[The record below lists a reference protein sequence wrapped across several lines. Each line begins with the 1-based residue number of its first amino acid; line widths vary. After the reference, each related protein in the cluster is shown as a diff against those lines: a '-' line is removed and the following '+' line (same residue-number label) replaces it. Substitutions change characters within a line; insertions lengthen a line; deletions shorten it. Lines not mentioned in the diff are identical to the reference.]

1 MTWGLYPEPRWANME
16 PTPSDTQ
23 TIDCAGCGKPC
34 EAWPAG
40 GGYGHNGAP
49 VVNGR
54 VCNDCNGDVIQ
65 ARFAMLHLGVFGQD
79 SVLRQARAA
88 MASRGVGA

>member
-1 MTWGLYPEPRWANME
+1 ME

-34 EAWPAG
+34 EAWPSG

-49 VVNGR
+49 FIAGR
-54 VCNDCNGDVIQ
+54 VCNDCNGDVVQ
-65 ARFAMLHLGVFGQD
+65 GRVMLLWGVGVATTRAA
-79 SVLRQARAA
+79 VLEA
-88 MASRGVGA
+88 MASREVVA